1 MTALSARRRNRTL
14 VMLGVTLLVVVVAA
28 LLMVTGTDAIRQY
41 TAAKRADAG
50 LPVVAVPDTPTAMF
64 ATVDD
69 ANELTS
75 VTMFVLSPS
84 LTGGSVVSVP
94 VNIDATQGIG
104 DERLTLQ
111 QAYAT
116 DGPTGLVQ
124 AVESVLSLS
133 VDYFAVDD
141 PAKAAGVLLPAGTID
156 VDLPADVVGGSGG
169 SSTVVFDAGQRGRT
183 AARARR
189 G

>member
-1 MTALSARRRNRTL
+1 MPW
-14 VMLGVTLLVVVVAA
+14 VA
-28 LLMVTGTDAIRQY
+28 
-41 TAAKRADAG
+41 
-50 LPVVAVPDTPTAMF
+50 
-64 ATVDD
+64 
-69 ANELTS
+69 S
-75 VTMFVLSPS
+75 MFVLSPS
-84 LTGGSVVSVP
+84 LTGGSVVAVP

-169 SSTVVFDAGQRGRT
+169 SSTVVFDAGQRSLDAAQAVQVLNATSSSTDEADRT
-183 AARARR
+183 PNVDAVWQGVANAV
-189 G
+189 GTGLAPATPLSPTVGSFDDVVAHLFA